1 VIIWTALL
9 LGLVLTEQAQSQLHR
24 SISVSFTID
33 GKPADCT
40 PFGIELR
47 LNGEIIR
54 PKESAQHFDV
64 PDEFKKPST
73 QWRDDERVDIS
84 LSCSDHTFVFPNQHP
99 AFVRAGDWDLG
110 IARPPYSIEQFRR
123 TRELEHGAWLS
134 YLIFEGEPGVVT
146 FVSQP
151 DVPIDV
157 ADSMRKEQPS
167 SSGER
172 ARDIAYALAV
182 FGIEYQTNRDR
193 LLNLLG
199 SCLSKPKE
207 SAEDGECGGELLD
220 FVTNLYWR
228 GDDALLA
235 PLLQVADTRRD
246 VIGEIGTFYA
256 DLLDRRSAVALE
268 SIGKLSPEKQ
278 QLLCRLAYE
287 DDLST
292 DSPKRDRVMAFL
304 RSAGGDVAARCSK
317 ALDDE

>member
-1 VIIWTALL
+1 
-9 LGLVLTEQAQSQLHR
+9 
-24 SISVSFTID
+24 
-33 GKPADCT
+33 
-40 PFGIELR
+40 
-47 LNGEIIR
+47 
-54 PKESAQHFDV
+54 
-64 PDEFKKPST
+64 
-73 QWRDDERVDIS
+73 
-84 LSCSDHTFVFPNQHP
+84 
-99 AFVRAGDWDLG
+99 
-110 IARPPYSIEQFRR
+110 
-123 TRELEHGAWLS
+123 
-134 YLIFEGEPGVVT
+134 
-146 FVSQP
+146 
-151 DVPIDV
+151 
-157 ADSMRKEQPS
+157 MRKEQPS

-207 SAEDGECGGELLD
+207 SAEDDECGGELLD

-256 DLLDRRSAVALE
+256 DLLDRRSAVAFE
-268 SIGKLSPEKQ
+268 SIGKLPPEKQ
-278 QLLCRLAYE
+278 QLVCRLAYE
-287 DDLST
+287 DDLSA

-317 ALDDE
+317 ALDDK